1 MMWEP
6 TWSQVVAAL
15 AILTSSLFL
24 IPQIY
29 KTHLTRQVDGLSI
42 HSHVLLCLSSV
53 LWGIHGIIITDVTLI
68 VSSVLTMT
76 LVMIHFVQHWHYRR

>member
-1 MMWEP
+1 M
-6 TWSQVVAAL
+6 VAAL

-29 KTHLTRQVDGLSI
+29 KTHLTRRVDDLSI

-53 LWGIHGIIITDVTLI
+53 LWGIHGVIIADATLL

-76 LVMIHFVQHWHYRR
+76 LVMIHSVQHWHYRR

>member
-1 MMWEP
+1 MWGP
-6 TWSQVVAAL
+6 TWDQVVAVL

-29 KTHLTRQVDGLSI
+29 KTHVTRRVDDLSI

-53 LWGIHGIIITDVTLI
+53 LWGIHGVIITDITLM

-76 LVMIHFVQHWHYRR
+76 LVMIHSVQHWHYRR

>member
-1 MMWEP
+1 MWKP
-6 TWSQVVAAL
+6 TWDQVVAVL

-29 KTHLTRQVDGLSI
+29 KTHVTRRVDDLSI

-53 LWGIHGIIITDVTLI
+53 LWGIHGVLIADVTLM

-76 LVMIHFVQHWHYRR
+76 LVMIHSVQHWHYRR

>member
-1 MMWEP
+1 M
-6 TWSQVVAAL
+6 VAVL

-29 KTHLTRQVDGLSI
+29 KTHLTRRVDDLSI

-53 LWGIHGIIITDVTLI
+53 LWGIHGVIIADATLL
-68 VSSVLTMT
+68 VSSVLTMI
-76 LVMIHFVQHWHYRR
+76 LVMIHSVQHWHYRR

>member
-1 MMWEP
+1 MWEP
-6 TWSQVVAAL
+6 TWDQVVAVL

-29 KTHLTRQVDGLSI
+29 KTHVTRRVDDLSI

-53 LWGIHGIIITDVTLI
+53 LWGIHGVLITDITLM

-76 LVMIHFVQHWHYRR
+76 LVMIHSVQHWHYRR

>member
-1 MMWEP
+1 MWEP
-6 TWSQVVAAL
+6 TLGQVVAAL

-29 KTHLTRQVDGLSI
+29 KTHLTRRVDDLSI

-53 LWGIHGIIITDVTLI
+53 LWGIHGVIITDITLM

-76 LVMIHFVQHWHYRR
+76 LVMIHSVQHWHYRR